1 MNTEEKVAE
10 HYSKEDLEEKILRGL
25 QALGIDVNHAS
36 AADLAPVDE
45 FHVGGLEA
53 TNELAAQMD
62 LSPGLRL
69 LDVGSGLG
77 GPARY
82 FAAEHACRVTGVDL
96 TKEYVQVAASLTRHL
111 KLESSVDFRQASALE
126 MPFEPATFDR
136 AIMIHV
142 GMNIA
147 DKPALFREVRRVLK
161 PGALFTIF
169 DLVRTAPGSL
179 SYPLP
184 WAATEDT
191 SFVAT
196 AAEYHK
202 ALQSGGFHLERE
214 RDRRDFSI
222 AFTERMVA
230 RMTQKGPAPLGL
242 HLLTGGNTPAII
254 NNLLSMMKQSVLE
267 PTEMFA
273 RAF

>member
-1 MNTEEKVAE
+1 MNTEAKVEE
-10 HYSKEDLEEKILRGL
+10 HYSKDGLEEKILHGL

-53 TNELAAQMD
+53 TKELAVQMD

-96 TKEYVQVAASLTRHL
+96 TKEYVQVASSLTRHL
-111 KLESSVDFRQASALE
+111 RLESTVDFRQASALQ
-126 MPFEPATFDR
+126 MPFAPATFER

-147 DKPALFREVRRVLK
+147 DKPALFHEVRRVLK
-161 PGALFTIF
+161 PGALVTVF
-169 DLVRTAPGSL
+169 DLVRTAPGSHT
-179 SYPLP
+179 YPLP
-184 WAATEDT
+184 WAVTEDT

-196 AAEYHK
+196 TEDYHQ
-202 ALQSGGFHLERE
+202 ALQTAGFHLERE
-214 RDRRDFSI
+214 RGRRDFSI
-222 AFTERMVA
+222 AFTERLLA
-230 RMTQKGPAPLGL
+230 RITQNGPPPLGL
-242 HLLTGGNTPAII
+242 HLLVGEKMPEII
-254 NNLLSMMKQSVLE
+254 RNVLAMMKQGLLE

-273 RAF
+273 RAS